1 MQGARYMYDP
11 LGLSIGTT
19 NFVAARV
26 GFPPM
31 TRRAVVTLLPH
42 QPPQIGAPP
51 GAGPTFS
58 GFVDRVEDPT
68 PLVGADGIAHT
79 PDQLLLDAI
88 EAMVIAV
95 GAQPGIAQL
104 SLALPAYWDDRR
116 ARTLRDGLRDWK
128 STRLNSSHVAISCA
142 VFCLQKKKAEITPPS
157 MKIDGG
163 CT

>member
-51 GAGPTFS
+51 GSGPTFS
-58 GFVDRVEDPT
+58 GFVDRVEYPT
-68 PLVGADGIAHT
+68 PLVGADGISHSPVHVLLYSGSALSIFVRDESGRAH
-79 PDQLLLDAI
+79 
-88 EAMVIAV
+88 
-95 GAQPGIAQL
+95 
-104 SLALPAYWDDRR
+104 
-116 ARTLRDGLRDWK
+116 
-128 STRLNSSHVAISCA
+128 
-142 VFCLQKKKAEITPPS
+142 
-157 MKIDGG
+157 
-163 CT
+163 